1 MPTLSKPQLIERE
14 SPWRRE
20 SDRIQ
25 RELCR
30 KGVPILAGLGYYA
43 ERDLPVPE
51 ADQLEVLVQDE
62 EALKPITGALTFAA
76 AASEELP
83 DAGVIATLRRVSRN
97 PALLRLGGLPP
108 AVEWAIAC
116 YYQRWDEKLGTHWPD
131 VWGDQPAVFEGL
143 VEMPTDANIKKAAL
157 AAIARIQSARKRG
170 RTPNPAN
177 QVLADRLG
185 EIFRQ
190 SGQRITRHRRAD
202 MRRGKLVY
210 VEDGPFYDFLRLVL
224 PPLQAYL
231 RERRLA
237 PVTIDSI
244 VRLATEAER

>member
-30 KGVPILAGLGYYA
+30 KGVPILARLNYYA

-51 ADQLEVLVQDE
+51 ADQLMLVQDV

-76 AASEELP
+76 AASDELP
-83 DAGVIATLRRVSRN
+83 DAGVIATLKEVSRN
-97 PALLRLGGLPP
+97 PVLLP
-108 AVEWAIAC
+108 AVEWDIARN
-116 YYQRWDEKLGTHWPD
+116 YQRGDEKPATHWRD
-131 VWGDQPAVFEGL
+131 VWGDQPAIFEGQ
-143 VEMPTDANIKKAAL
+143 VEVPTDANIKKAAL
-157 AAIARIQSARKRG
+157 AAVARIQSTRKRG
-170 RTPNPAN
+170 RRLNAAN

-190 SGQRITRHRRAD
+190 SGQRITRHRHPE
-202 MRRGKLVY
+202 MRHGKLVF
-210 VEDGPFYDFLRLVL
+210 VESGPFYDFLSLVL

-231 RERRLA
+231 RKRRLP
-237 PVTIDSI
+237 PVTIDTI

>member
-108 AVEWAIAC
+108 AV
-116 YYQRWDEKLGTHWPD
+116 
-131 VWGDQPAVFEGL
+131 
-143 VEMPTDANIKKAAL
+143 
-157 AAIARIQSARKRG
+157 
-170 RTPNPAN
+170 
-177 QVLADRLG
+177 
-185 EIFRQ
+185 
-190 SGQRITRHRRAD
+190 
-202 MRRGKLVY
+202 
-210 VEDGPFYDFLRLVL
+210 
-224 PPLQAYL
+224 
-231 RERRLA
+231 
-237 PVTIDSI
+237 
-244 VRLATEAER
+244 